1 MAHSG
6 STGQR
11 SLRGRSRLS
20 SKDLSPP
27 RSRQGVR
34 GAYRGSG
41 RLPEV
46 SACHRRRPSASACL
60 WDLRASASPG
70 LARSAALCAPGVD
83 PQPVSGAPAVAPQ
96 LSPRESSLGALPRAR
111 VCDAA
116 EARGRVSR
124 WGAPSIRAPASIP
137 IKIK

>member
-1 MAHSG
+1 MAHSR

-11 SLRGRSRLS
+11 SHRGRSRLS

-27 RSRQGVR
+27 GSRQGVR

-46 SACHRRRPSASACL
+46 SAYHRRRPSASACL

-70 LARSAALCAPGVD
+70 LA
-83 PQPVSGAPAVAPQ
+83 PAVTPQ
-96 LSPRESSLGALPRAR
+96 LSQRGSSLGALPRATHQR
-111 VCDAA
+111 RA
-116 EARGRVSR
+116 GGSR
-124 WGAPSIRAPASIP
+124 AGERRQSELPRQSNQN
-137 IKIK
+137 